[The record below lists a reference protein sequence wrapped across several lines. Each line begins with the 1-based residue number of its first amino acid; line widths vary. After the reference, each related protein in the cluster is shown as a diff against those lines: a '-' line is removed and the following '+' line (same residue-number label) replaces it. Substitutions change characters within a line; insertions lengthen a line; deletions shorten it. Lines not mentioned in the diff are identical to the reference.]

1 MWRER
6 RLPTH
11 GVQPEPA
18 ILNSTRLSAAGV
30 GRGGAEGKAA
40 GGAEEG
46 RGGGCGYGCP
56 RLIFQMSKDRGHE
69 AILLILDVAAVS
81 PLGGRSTSFLP
92 LSILFFSTRF
102 PSLLDFFFLLLVV
115 SFPSIFFLLSKSFF
129 LNRRRF
135 VEVVTFNFYFR
146 SAKFS
151 NSRAEPFCILHRT
164 ISLKKLQIRMRR
176 YGMRSYL

>member
-40 GGAEEG
+40 GGEEEG